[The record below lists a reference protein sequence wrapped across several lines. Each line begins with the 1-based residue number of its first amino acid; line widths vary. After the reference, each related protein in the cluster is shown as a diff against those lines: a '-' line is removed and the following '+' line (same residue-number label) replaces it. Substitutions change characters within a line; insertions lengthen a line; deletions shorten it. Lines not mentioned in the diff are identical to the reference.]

1 MSCMG
6 ASCAA
11 QAVKDDWYFQM
22 YYDDLP
28 VWGFI
33 GKMEKI
39 IRHGES
45 DLRYFLFTHIEFD
58 IKYNDDK
65 VIEINVSTN
74 PDQAVDISE
83 DKTDVRVTFK
93 YSVRWISVATP
104 WERRLHRYER
114 FPLNPV
120 HLEVGGGGWEG
131 GRRCS
136 HNNRITA
143 CCCLPL
149 LTQMPG
155 CCTCCRSTGS
165 PSSTRV
171 SRYCCSRSS
180 WPPS

>member
-1 MSCMG
+1 MQCMAFSTADDSWHG
-6 ASCAA
+6 HIPGDV

-74 PDQAVDISE
+74 PEQAVDISE

-104 WERRLHRYER
+104 WEKRLHRYER

-120 HLEVGGGGWEG
+120 HLEVGGDVA
-131 GRRCS
+131 GRQLGR
-136 HNNRITA
+136 A
-143 CCCLPL
+143 FWL
-149 LTQMPG
+149 
-155 CCTCCRSTGS
+155 
-165 PSSTRV
+165 
-171 SRYCCSRSS
+171 
-180 WPPS
+180 